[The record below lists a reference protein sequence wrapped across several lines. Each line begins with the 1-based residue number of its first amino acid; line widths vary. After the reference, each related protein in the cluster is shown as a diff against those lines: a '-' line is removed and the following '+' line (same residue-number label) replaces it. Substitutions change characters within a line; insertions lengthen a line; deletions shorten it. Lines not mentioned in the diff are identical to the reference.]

1 MKNNFKTIGLVIIIW
16 FFLFLPGL
24 NADTAGPPSILE
36 EDKQITIS
44 LDLQDV
50 HLKELLKIL
59 SIQSG
64 LNFIASEAVKDRTMT
79 LYLDKVPLKEAMDK
93 IFEANNL
100 TYELDKKANVFV
112 VKDWGAPQLETLTK
126 VYRLKYQAVST
137 SELGKETAGANTL
150 TGLQAVLSSHGKIV
164 EDTRTNS
171 LIITDEPNRFSRIE
185 ELLGKLD
192 IPQPQVMLEV
202 EMLDVNKALTDK
214 IGFDWTNAGSYTLSV
229 TGASRLTKFPF
240 ANLFGEGA
248 AQAFTKTITPGTFS
262 VSALSLVLNFLRTQ
276 EDTRSLARPKILTL
290 NNQTAEI
297 KLSTDEAVTVTQTT
311 SSVGTT
317 GSTTGATVE
326 RQQTGVTLKVTPMIN
341 VEKGE
346 ITMSIFPV
354 EKATSASSL
363 STPAT
368 PIKDTEERSVKSI
381 VKVKDGETIII
392 GGLIRKQF
400 DQTITKLPVLGDL
413 PLLGALFRH
422 KNKTR
427 DKDRELLVFITPRI
441 IKDTDTK
448 LAEMRKTPPLDRE
461 QNITSGL
468 ARQVSVNSYLNNY
481 DKKSR

>member
-1 MKNNFKTIGLVIIIW
+1 MKAKMRNNFKVVGLVIILW

-24 NADTAGPPSILE
+24 NADTEGPPVILE
-36 EDKQITIS
+36 EDKQIIIS

-64 LNFIASEAVKDRTMT
+64 LNFIASEAVKDRSMT
-79 LYLDKVPLKEAMDK
+79 LYMDKVPLKEAMDK

-100 TYELDKKANVFV
+100 SYELDKKANVFV
-112 VKDWGAPQLETLTK
+112 VKDWGQPQLETLTK
-126 VYRLKYQAVST
+126 VYRLKYQAVS
-137 SELGKETAGANTL
+137 SSDLGKETAGANTL
-150 TGLQAVLSSHGKIV
+150 SSLQAVLSSRGKIV

-171 LIITDEPNRFSRIE
+171 LVVTDEPSRFSRVE

-202 EMLDVNKALTDK
+202 EMLDVNKGLTDK
-214 IGFDWTNAGSYTLSV
+214 IGFDWTSAGSYTLSV
-229 TGASRLTKFPF
+229 TGASRLTKFP
-240 ANLFGEGA
+240 LSSLYSEIA
-248 AQAFTKTITPGTFS
+248 AQAFSKTVTPGTFS

-276 EDTRSLARPKILTL
+276 ADTRSLARPKILTL

-297 KLSTDEAVTVTQTT
+297 KISTDEVVNATSTVVQGTSTT
-311 SSVGTT
+311 SS
-317 GSTTGATVE
+317 STVE
-326 RQQTGVTLKVTPMIN
+326 RATTGVTLKVTPMIN

-346 ITMSIFPV
+346 ITMSILPT

-363 STPAT
+363 TGVTA
-368 PIKDTEERSVKSI
+368 KDIEERSVKSI

-392 GGLIRKQF
+392 GGLIRKQLQ
-400 DQTITKLPVLGDL
+400 QTVTKLPVLGDL
-413 PLLGALFRH
+413 PLLGALFRY
-422 KNKTR
+422 KNKSV
-427 DKDRELLVFITPRI
+427 DKERELLVFITPRI

-448 LAEMRKTPPLDRE
+448 IAEIKKTAPLDRE

-468 ARQVSVNSYLNNY
+468 ARQVSVNNYLNNY
-481 DKKSR
+481 DKQAR